1 MANYIDENS
10 MASNPGAVCLS
21 REKFKEL
28 RDKILRV
35 NPLKKIYFNKQ
46 FRRIDQYLRN
56 GDTQPAVVLSIS
68 PLIISVY
75 SEDMDAVLFLK
86 FPEELASKYGLS
98 VGSRLVSSNV
108 YFEGTK
114 LAKDI
119 QTGTGYTHSFVN
131 FTPVIPLF
139 LSSDEGFIRSRTNL
153 FEEDVWNRLKLLTEE
168 KAAKNITPRD
178 GFYYFTEFNILFMI
192 F

>member
-1 MANYIDENS
+1 MANYIDEKS

-28 RDKILRV
+28 RDTILRV

-56 GDTQPAVVLSIS
+56 GDTQPAVVVSIS

-86 FPEELASKYGLS
+86 FPEELASKYGLIA
-98 VGSRLVSSNV
+98 GSRLVSSNV

-119 QTGTGYTHSFVN
+119 QTGSGYTHSFVN

-139 LSSDEGFIRSRTNL
+139 LSSDEEFIRSRINL
-153 FEEDVWNRLKLLTEE
+153 FEEDVWNRLKILTEE
-168 KAAKNITPRD
+168 KASKNIAPRD

>member
-1 MANYIDENS
+1 MSNYVNENS

-46 FRRIDQYLRN
+46 FKRIDQYLRN
-56 GDTQPAVVLSIS
+56 GDTQPAIVVSVS

-86 FPEELASKYGLS
+86 FPEELAAKYGLS
-98 VGSRLVSSNV
+98 VGARLVSTNV

-139 LSSDEGFIRSRTNL
+139 LSNDEGFIRSRVNL
-153 FEEDVWNRLKLLTEE
+153 FEEAEWNRLKLLTEE
-168 KAAKNITPRD
+168 RAAKNIAPRD

>member
-1 MANYIDENS
+1 MSNYVNENS

-21 REKFKEL
+21 REKFKEI
-28 RDKILRV
+28 RDKILKI

-56 GDTQPAVVLSIS
+56 GDTQPAVVVSVS

-86 FPEELASKYGLS
+86 FPEKLAEKYGLTI
-98 VGSRLVSSNV
+98 GTRLVSTNV

-114 LAKDI
+114 IADDI
-119 QTGTGYTHSFVN
+119 QTGMGYTHSFTD

-139 LSSDEGFIRSRTNL
+139 LSSDEGFIRSRVNL
-153 FEEDVWNRLKLLTEE
+153 FEEDEWNRLRLLTE
-168 KAAKNITPRD
+168 KRAAKNIAPRD